1 MAPAIVELG
10 LVLVVLWTSGLRT
23 VSGLTLVTHL
33 PGFDGRLPFELE
45 TGYIAVDEL
54 EEVNLFYY
62 FVKSERSP
70 AEDPLLL
77 WVTGGPGCTG
87 LTGLAYEFLTKTYE
101 TRRLP
106 SLIYREESW
115 TRISSIIFVDSP
127 VGTGFSYSKAA
138 EENEWSDTKTSRR
151 LGVFIRK
158 WLVDHPEFISN
169 PFYIAGDSYGGKL
182 CPIVAQ
188 EVINGN
194 EAGAKPLGYLVG
206 NPVTSEGR
214 FDMGSK
220 IPYSH
225 GVGFIS
231 DELYEATKA
240 SCGGDYVTPRS
251 VQCAKCL
258 EAVADNLKA
267 LNVECTLEPLCVWS
281 SPEPKHSPREGRSLG
296 EVERPH
302 PLSLQILRDRSSPFG
317 DLPAKSWANSDAVR
331 EALGVRKGWTGDW
344 VRCRG
349 DIRTNRTIDIPS
361 AVPYHLNV
369 TRRGFRALVYSG
381 DHDLFVNFL
390 GTQAWLRSL
399 NYSIV
404 HDWRPWLVNGQAAGY
419 TRTYA
424 NNLTFATVKGAG
436 HIATEYKPRECWDMF
451 ERWIS
456 GQAL

>member
-10 LVLVVLWTSGLRT
+10 LVLVVLWTSGLQTEKEIPDAR
-23 VSGLTLVTHL
+23 
-33 PGFDGRLPFELE
+33 
-45 TGYIAVDEL
+45 YIAVDEL

-70 AEDPLLL
+70 AEDPFCPF
-77 WVTGGPGCTG
+77 T
-87 LTGLAYEFLTKTYE
+87 FDIKTYE

-138 EENEWSDTKTSRR
+138 EENEWSDTKHQ
-151 LGVFIRK
+151 G

-169 PFYIAGDSYGGKL
+169 PFYMAGDSYGGKL

-188 EVINGN
+188 ESFRRNHIAGN
-194 EAGAKPLGYLVG
+194 EAGAPALVNIMMRLLENFTGYLVG
-206 NPVTSEGR
+206 KPMTSEGR
-214 FDMGSK
+214 FDMGRRFH
-220 IPYSH
+220 IPW
-225 GVGFIS
+225 GG
-231 DELYEATKA
+231 ATKA
-240 SCGGDYVTPRS
+240 SCGGDYVTPRMFNAPS
-251 VQCAKCL
+251 VL
-258 EAVADNLKA
+258 R
-267 LNVECTLEPLCVWS
+267 P
-281 SPEPKHSPREGRSLG
+281 SPEPKHSPEREKPG

-302 PLSLQILRDRSSPFG
+302 PLSLQILRDRSSPLEICG
-317 DLPAKSWANSDAVR
+317 QIMANSDAVR
-331 EALGVRKGWTGDW
+331 ELLGSM
-344 VRCRG
+344 RG

-390 GTQAWLRSL
+390 DTSMAKISQLLHRPRLA
-399 NYSIV
+399 
-404 HDWRPWLVNGQAAGY
+404 PWLIHE
-419 TRTYA
+419 TYA

-456 GQAL
+456 GRLCDATGRLFSLELC